1 MADVRVLGI
10 AQAVK
15 NLQAMSVAIHKRVT
29 RKAVRAATL
38 IFNRAVKAGAYGT
51 GRQKRTGLL
60 MRSLGMVVSTKQRGL
75 VVGKI
80 IARPVD
86 ITARTKVAQAVRASR
101 KFKANNATETAAFY
115 WRFLEKGTG
124 PRTTQGGASRGA
136 LSARPWVV
144 PAFDANVSSA
154 LDRFASIFRDE
165 VEAEAR
171 KLKQGV
177 TR

>member
-1 MADVRVLGI
+1 MADIRVLGI

-15 NLQAMSVAIHKRVT
+15 NLQNMKFAITKRVT
-29 RKAVRAATL
+29 RKAVRAASLL
-38 IFNRAVKAGAYGT
+38 ILQAVKGGAYGP
-51 GRQKRTGLL
+51 GRQKQTGLL
-60 MRSLGMVVSTKQRGL
+60 QRSIGLVISTKQRGL

-124 PRTTQGGASRGA
+124 SRVTSRGA
-136 LSARPWVV
+136 HRGTLTARPWVV
-144 PAFDANVSSA
+144 PAFNATTSSA
-154 LDRFASIFRDE
+154 LDRFASIFNAE
-165 VEAEAR
+165 TEAEAR
-171 KLKQGV
+171 KLKTGV